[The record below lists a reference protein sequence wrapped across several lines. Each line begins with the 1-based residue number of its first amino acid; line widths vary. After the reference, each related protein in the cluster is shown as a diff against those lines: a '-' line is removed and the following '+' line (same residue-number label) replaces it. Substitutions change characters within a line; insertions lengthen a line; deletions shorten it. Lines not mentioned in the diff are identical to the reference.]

1 MLSGTD
7 SAHLFPFLTKATP
20 SCPRQ
25 DGDVGEDGSNA
36 WLTQDLRQCF
46 SSLYVQLQHDTRLS
60 PSVSKLLLRIEGVVF
75 RTELLQSVS
84 FDGGLAQLLYFQ
96 RQRNVWGM
104 YISLKPPQTK

>member
-7 SAHLFPFLTKATP
+7 SAHLFRFLTKATP
-20 SCPRQ
+20 SCPLQ
-25 DGDVGEDGSNA
+25 DGSNA

-46 SSLYVQLQHDTRLS
+46 SLPDVQLQHDTRLPLS
-60 PSVSKLLLRIEGVVF
+60 LSKLLLRIEGVVF